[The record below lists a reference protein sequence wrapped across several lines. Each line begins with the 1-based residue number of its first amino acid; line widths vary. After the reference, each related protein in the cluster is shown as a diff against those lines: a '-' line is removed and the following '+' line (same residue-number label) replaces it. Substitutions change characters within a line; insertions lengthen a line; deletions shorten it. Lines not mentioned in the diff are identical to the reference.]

1 MISVLFLFF
10 GDTAMIFE
18 WIDYIAE
25 YAALID
31 SWLDDTAIEMTAID
45 EGWDSYWNA
54 VLIDALNYPGCVDY
68 CKMVFTDGKPIAVVA
83 FGYYRGDVTISEI
96 IISPEMR
103 SKGYG
108 TEILK
113 ELVCLSRIWFPEP
126 ISRYRAIVFAQNI
139 ASQKAFHNAGFQKQ
153 MLPDGVTFEYVRL
166 EPNASC

>member
-25 YAALID
+25 YAPLID
-31 SWLDDTAIEMTAID
+31 SWLDDTAIEMTGID

-108 TEILK
+108 SKILK
-113 ELVCLSRIWFPEP
+113 ELVCLSRIWFPDP
-126 ISRYRAIVFAQNI
+126 ISPFLCRCFCGEYCLSENF
-139 ASQKAFHNAGFQKQ
+139 SKCWLSKANA
-153 MLPDGVTFEYVRL
+153 
-166 EPNASC
+166 A